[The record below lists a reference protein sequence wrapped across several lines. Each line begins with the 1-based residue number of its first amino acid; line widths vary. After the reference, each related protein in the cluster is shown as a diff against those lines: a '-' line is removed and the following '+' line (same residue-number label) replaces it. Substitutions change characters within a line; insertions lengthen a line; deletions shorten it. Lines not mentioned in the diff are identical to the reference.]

1 MSLLMRRFH
10 HTRGQAAVF
19 VLLFLGV
26 MTLSLLF
33 VYKAGKVT
41 TERMQV
47 QNAADAVAYSVS
59 TIEARDLNFMA
70 YTNRAMIANEVAIGQ
85 MIGLASWLFNWK
97 SYSAYLNAY
106 RLYFMDP
113 LVSAVSLGTATVPF
127 QNAFKAATKLIFET
141 SANAVLTFLKPI
153 INVATTILHNVN
165 KAFSYAQTGFHYTTI
180 IYTIGATLP
189 DNPIMPNSILEDNAP
204 NATTSDYGV
213 FTLLM
218 HALTYASLPGV
229 ASPNIPI
236 PGAPSE
242 LWFTRT
248 YKGSGTGDV
257 DKVGYQRFAAI
268 TNASTDDFTRNRG
281 WELPLP
287 ILPDGLIDFTGSDRF
302 EGPTVLGITPWF
314 ELKLTFEL
322 DLKRQGGSELRY
334 RSNASAAPKSKKCP
348 PGYEPGKGPGAVPA
362 NSGTSKCVPASP
374 GGGGTPPAEPGTKY
388 SWSAAGATGLFVTF
402 YFYIGVG
409 VDNIPLIGDISGKF
423 EIGLGYPD
431 AGGASGALTLDL
443 GTVLGEWDVFDIS
456 LPFPTSAPFS
466 AGSAQ
471 AAKTT
476 NKMRTQDLSL
486 VATNTYGDAPSNR
499 SAWVLGV
506 PFIPS
511 PGPVFIEPSVPVVS
525 LTMPSTTN
533 HINKTY
539 GGLPP
544 FYTDTQSDHLRMGFL
559 APYFISG
566 VIMNQNN
573 VNDSDGDGLPTF
585 GDFNVADGD
594 QGDPLVDGY
603 ADGEVA
609 AIAKSSVYFKRPND
623 LSYFARQ
630 DGQEEFG
637 SSFNPYW
644 QARLVETTNMDRM
657 VALAIQQNVI
667 GTTFPALGSLSGINF
682 GNLNPMN
689 WIP

>member
-1 MSLLMRRFH
+1 
-10 HTRGQAAVF
+10 
-19 VLLFLGV
+19 
-26 MTLSLLF
+26 LLF

-70 YTNRAMIANEVAIGQ
+70 YTNRAMIANEVAVAQ
-85 MIGLASWLFNWK
+85 MVGLASWLFNWK
-97 SYSAYLNAY
+97 SYSAYLNAF
-106 RLYFMDP
+106 RLYFLDP

-127 QNAFKAATKLIFET
+127 QNAFRTATKAIFET
-141 SANAVLTFLKPI
+141 SASAVLTFLKPI
-153 INVATTILHNVN
+153 FNIGITILHNIN
-165 KAFSYAQTGFHYTTI
+165 KAFSYAQTGFHFTTI
-180 IYTIGATLP
+180 LYSIGATLP
-189 DNPIMPNSILEDNAP
+189 DNPIMPNSILGDNAP
-204 NATTSDYGV
+204 GATISDYGI

-218 HALTYASLPGV
+218 HSLTYASLPGV
-229 ASPNIPI
+229 ASPNIPV

-242 LWFTRT
+242 LWYTRT
-248 YKGSGTGDV
+248 YVPGPGVLPGVRGDT
-257 DKVGYQRFAAI
+257 DADMAGFQRFAAI
-268 TNASTDDFTRNRG
+268 TNASKDAFSRQRG
-281 WELPLP
+281 WNLTLP

-322 DLKRQGGSELRY
+322 DLARQGGTELRY
-334 RSNASAAPKSKKCP
+334 RSTAAAAPNSKKCP

-362 NSGTSKCVPASP
+362 NQGTSKCTPASP
-374 GGGGTPPAEPGTKY
+374 NSTPTDPVKGEKY
-388 SWSAAGATGLFVTF
+388 AWSAGGATGLYVTF

-423 EIGLGYPD
+423 DIGIGYPD
-431 AGGASGALTLDL
+431 AGGVSGSLTLDL
-443 GTVLGEWDVFDIS
+443 GSVLGTWDVFDVS
-456 LPFPTSAPFS
+456 FPFPTSAPFS

-471 AAKTT
+471 AAKNT

-486 VATNTYGDAPSNR
+486 VPTSNYGGAPANR

-506 PFIPS
+506 PYVPS
-511 PGPVFIEPSVPVVS
+511 PGPTFIEPAVPVVS
-525 LTMPSTTN
+525 LTMPTTTN
-533 HINKTY
+533 TVNTTY
-539 GGLPP
+539 GGLPM
-544 FYTDTQSDHLRMGFL
+544 YSDTQTDHLRLGFL

-566 VIMNQNN
+566 VVKERAN
-573 VNDSDGDGLPTF
+573 VNDNDGDGFPNF
-585 GDFNVADGD
+585 GDFNVMDGD

-603 ADGEVA
+603 ADNEVA

-623 LSYFARQ
+623 LNYFARL

-637 SSFNPYW
+637 SAFNPYW
-644 QARLVETTNMDRM
+644 QARMAETTSMDRM
-657 VALAIQQNVI
+657 VALAIQQQVI
-667 GTTFPALGSLSGINF
+667 GTTFPAIANLTGINF
-682 GNLNPMN
+682 SNLNPMN